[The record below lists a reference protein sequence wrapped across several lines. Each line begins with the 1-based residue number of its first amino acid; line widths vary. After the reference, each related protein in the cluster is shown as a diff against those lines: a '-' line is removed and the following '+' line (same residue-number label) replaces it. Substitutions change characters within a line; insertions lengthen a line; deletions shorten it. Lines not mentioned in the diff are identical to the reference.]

1 MKEYFE
7 NLKNISKNAKLFLI
21 GGIFNGIGMSVFQL
35 LFNLYLKDSGKT
47 ETQIGFILSSGS
59 LGATLVAIPAAL
71 LIERLHIKHIL
82 LVTTVLASMAYIMQ
96 VFFTDMSLIL
106 FFSFLA
112 SMFITVYRI
121 SSAPFFMR
129 NSTSKE
135 RIYLF
140 STSAALMMGSALI
153 GFLIGGF
160 LPKLIRSMGN
170 EIGVIDSYRYSLYI
184 SIVASLISLIP
195 FFMIHEDTKP
205 NDKRN
210 IFSRMM
216 HYNWH
221 LMGKLIVPKLFV
233 GMGAGLIIPF
243 MNLYFRNVFNQESA
257 SIGSFFSI
265 LQVFMFLAMM
275 SAPLLAKRFG
285 MLRSIV
291 ITELISIPFMLVLAL
306 TTNLTI
312 AVVAF
317 VFRGTLMNMNVPI
330 SSNFEMELVKKDEQ
344 AFTNAMSMLAWNGA
358 WTISAHFGGAIIEK
372 HSFQY
377 SFYITIAL
385 YLCSAL
391 SYYFFFRSID
401 ESNFHFERFRE
412 K

>member
-35 LFNLYLKDSGKT
+35 LFNLYLKDGGKT
-47 ETQIGFILSSGS
+47 ETQIGFILSAGS
-59 LGATLVAIPAAL
+59 LGATLVAIPAAI
-71 LIERLHIKHIL
+71 LIERLHIKHLL
-82 LVTTVLASMAYIMQ
+82 LVTTVLASMAYMMQ
-96 VFFTDMSLIL
+96 VYFTDISVVM

-129 NSTSKE
+129 NSTPKE

-140 STSAALMMGSALI
+140 STSAALMMGSSLI

-160 LPKLIRSMGN
+160 LPNLIRASHHTMTLL
-170 EIGVIDSYRYSLYI
+170 DSYRYSLFI
-184 SIVASLISLIP
+184 SICASLISLIP
-195 FFMIHEDTKP
+195 FFMIHDDIKLKEK
-205 NDKRN
+205 KN
-210 IFSRMM
+210 IFSQLLK
-216 HYNWH
+216 YDWP
-221 LMGKLIVPKLFV
+221 LMGKLIIPKLFV

-243 MNLYFRNVFNQESA
+243 MNLYFKNVFQKDA
-257 SIGSFFSI
+257 GSIGSYFSM
-265 LQVFMFLAMM
+265 LQVFMFIAMM
-275 SAPLLAKRFG
+275 SAPLLAKRLG

-306 TTNLTI
+306 TSNLTL

-317 VFRGTLMNMNVPI
+317 IFRGTLMNMNVPI
-330 SSNFEMELVKKDEQ
+330 SSNFEMELVKKDQQ
-344 AFTNAMSMLAWNGA
+344 AFTNALSMLAWNGA

-377 SFYITIAL
+377 SFYVTIAL

-391 SYYFFFRSID
+391 SYYFFFRRID

>member
-1 MKEYFE
+1 MREYFE

-35 LFNLYLKDSGKT
+35 LFNLYLKDGGKT
-47 ETQIGFILSSGS
+47 ETQIGFILSAGS
-59 LGATLVAIPAAL
+59 LGATLVAIPAAI

-96 VFFTDMSLIL
+96 VYFTDISVVM

-129 NSTSKE
+129 NSTPKE

-140 STSAALMMGSALI
+140 STSAALMMGSSLI

-160 LPKLIRSMGN
+160 LPKFIRSLN
-170 EIGVIDSYRYSLYI
+170 VEIGLIDSYRYSLYI
-184 SIVASLISLIP
+184 SILASLVSLIP
-195 FFMIHEDTKP
+195 FFMIHDDVKLKEK
-205 NDKRN
+205 KN
-210 IFSRMM
+210 IFSRIMQ
-216 HYNWH
+216 YDWR

-243 MNLYFRNVFNQESA
+243 MNLYFKNVFQQDAA
-257 SIGSFFSI
+257 SIGSYFSL
-265 LQVFMFLAMM
+265 LQVFMFFAMM
-275 SAPLLAKRFG
+275 SAPLLAKRHG

-291 ITELISIPFMLVLAL
+291 ITELVSIPFMLVLAL
-306 TTNLTI
+306 TTNLTL

-317 VFRGTLMNMNVPI
+317 IFRGTLMNMNVPI
-330 SSNFEMELVKKDEQ
+330 SSNFEMELVKKEQQ
-344 AFTNAMSMLAWNGA
+344 AFTNALSMLAWNGA

-391 SYYFFFRSID
+391 SYYFFFRRVD
-401 ESNFHFERFRE
+401 ESNFQFERFRE